1 MKWGILA
8 RKWTEVKWLGET
20 AKGLVNVM
28 GKCGIVECKA
38 PVSLSFLSCF
48 LYPAELKRNEERKT
62 EKKEAVKVK
71 SF

>member
-1 MKWGILA
+1 VKWGILP

-20 AKGLVNVM
+20 AKGLANVM

-48 LYPAELKRNEERKT
+48 LYPAELIKGMKRGRQRRRKQ
-62 EKKEAVKVK
+62 
-71 SF
+71 